1 MKKRILF
8 LILAAILIPAQLLA
22 QKVGLV
28 MSGGGARGLA
38 HVGVIKALEENDIPI
53 DYVAGTSMGA
63 IVAAMYSMGYTPDEM
78 MELLASKEFKQW
90 YTGAMDA
97 NYMFYFRRNNEVPE
111 LIGINFDITDSLY
124 IHKPSINLINPNP
137 MSLGIMNTFAQ
148 YTTACNGNFDNLLV
162 PFRCVAADIYHKKQV
177 VFKDGDLGD
186 AVRASMSYPFVFKP
200 IKIDSV
206 LMYDGG
212 IYNNFPA
219 DVMEQEFAPDIMIG
233 SVVTKSAPVPDTRDM
248 MSQII
253 NLVTSRAKYDFT
265 PEKGILLN
273 TILDKITLLEF
284 DKLDTISRYGY
295 LKTIEQMDSI
305 KKRIQRRTDKN
316 ELAARRAQ
324 FKQRLPELRFKDIV
338 ITGVDP
344 QQQLY
349 IKKEFHRDSERVFSV
364 DDCKK
369 AYFRLLSGNV
379 ISSIVPR
386 AEYNPQDSTY
396 TLHLDI
402 EMNPP
407 FSIKMGGALSTN
419 NSNQIYFGLHYRNL
433 KNHSKELI
441 FDGQLGKVYNNV
453 QLSSRIDFAA
463 DVPLSLKFIGSF
475 STIDYYN
482 MKYLFAKEN
491 PIALN
496 HTREY
501 FFKTKIVFPFLMDK
515 KAEFGIGFG
524 NIKDEYLPSNI
535 FNLDLPQF
543 DKNRSSLFGGSIK
556 FEGNTLDSRVYSTSG
571 SYESLIAQFFV
582 GKERFD
588 SYQYKEKEKSRLSW
602 LQMSYK
608 RTDHFDLG
616 QYFTLGTNIHLYY
629 STRGLSPSYQSTIMS
644 AGAYTPTMN
653 SIFNYDP
660 AFRANQF
667 IGGGV
672 QPIYK
677 LNNFLQIRGGFY
689 GFIPYRKIKEDS
701 NGKAFFSKKRFN
713 DFGYIA
719 EAAVTAKFSSINAGA
734 YIDYYSS
741 HNKGVNIGITLGWF
755 MFNERFIE

>member
-1 MKKRILF
+1 MIKKILF
-8 LILAAILIPAQLLA
+8 IILTIIITPIQLSA

-38 HVGVIKALEENDIPI
+38 HVGVIKALEENNIPI

-63 IVAAMYSMGYTPDEM
+63 IVAAMYAMGYSPDDM
-78 MELLASKEFKQW
+78 MKLLASDDFKQW
-90 YTGAMDA
+90 YTGTMDT

-111 LIGINFDITDSLY
+111 LIGINFDIQDSL
-124 IHKPSINLINPNP
+124 IIQKPSLNLINPNP

-148 YTTACNGNFDNLLV
+148 YTTACEEDFDSLFV

-177 VFKDGDLGD
+177 VFDKGDLGD

-200 IKIDSV
+200 IKVDSV
-206 LMYDGG
+206 LLYDGG

-219 DVMEQEFAPDIMIG
+219 DVMKNEFKPDIMIG
-233 SVVTKSAPVPDTRDM
+233 SIVTKKTPMPDSRDM

-253 NLVTSRAKYDFT
+253 NLVTSRSEFDFSKQ
-265 PEKGILLN
+265 KGILLN
-273 TILDKITLLEF
+273 TVLDKITLLEF
-284 DKLDTISRYGY
+284 DKLDTIAGYGY

-305 KKRIQRRTDKN
+305 KSLIQRRTSKED
-316 ELAARRAQ
+316 LSARRAQ
-324 FKQRLPELRFKDIV
+324 FKQRIPELRFKEII

-344 QQQLY
+344 QQQEY
-349 IKKEFHRDSERVFSV
+349 IKKEFHRNNNQIFSV

-379 ISSIVPR
+379 ISSILPR
-386 AEYNPQDSTY
+386 AEYNPTDSTY
-396 TLHLDI
+396 TLHLEI

-433 KNHSKELI
+433 KNHSKEFIL
-441 FDGQLGKVYNNV
+441 DGQLGKVYNNV
-453 QLSSRIDFAA
+453 QLSSRVDFAA

-496 HTREY
+496 HTREF

-535 FNLDLPQF
+535 INLDLPQF
-543 DKNRSSLFGGSIK
+543 DKNRSSLFGGSMK

-582 GKERFD
+582 GKERF
-588 SYQYKEKEKSRLSW
+588 SSHQLNEKEKTRLSW

-608 RTDHFDLG
+608 RIDHFDFG
-616 QYFTLGTNIHLYY
+616 KYFTLGTNLHIYY
-629 STRGLSPSYQSTIMS
+629 STRGLSPSYQATMMS

-667 IGGGV
+667 IGAGV

-689 GFIPYRKIKEDS
+689 GFIPYRKIIEDN
-701 NGKAFFSKKRFN
+701 NGKAYFSKKRFN

-719 EAAVTAKFSSINAGA
+719 ETAITAKFSSINVGA
-734 YIDYYSS
+734 YVDYYSS
-741 HNKGVNIGITLGWF
+741 HNKGVNIGLTIGWF